1 MIAMRQ
7 RACTLDVQLRSVALT
22 ALVLAPV
29 HRASPSPCPAQQRH
43 PLRLLRAEL
52 APLQTARLLLIP
64 ARCAARR
71 RRGAWGLR
79 TGFLRERFAPIAIA
93 IAESDRRDRALTVLL
108 TN

>member
-1 MIAMRQ
+1 MRQ

-79 TGFLRERFAPIAIA
+79 TGFLRERFAPIADIVA
-93 IAESDRRDRALTVLL
+93 RVIAEIAH
-108 TN
+108 